1 MGHARLER
9 YRCDDLRGRRAF
21 RRVPVRFTLR
31 CRRIGR
37 TGFDAAVEGVD
48 LSPGGVRFRARQG
61 LDTGDVVLVTA
72 ELTAGDTA
80 VFKGLV
86 VQVLGLDGDS
96 VTEVHVA
103 FTGLSGGAQDDLARL
118 LELHDTSA
126 YGTPA
131 SSTAT
136 ASSA

>member
-1 MGHARLER
+1 MGHVRLER

-37 TGFDAAVEGVD
+37 GGFDSAVEGVD
-48 LSPGGVRFRARQG
+48 LSPGGVRFRARYG

-72 ELTAGDTA
+72 ALDGTDEV

-86 VQVLGLDGDS
+86 VQVARFDGGGVD
-96 VTEVHVA
+96 EVHVA
-103 FTGLSGGAQDDLARL
+103 FTGLSADAQDDLARL
-118 LELHDTSA
+118 LELHDTEAYRTSA
-126 YGTPA
+126 PTVP
-131 SSTAT
+131 TT
-136 ASSA
+136 

>member
-1 MGHARLER
+1 MTHVRLDR

-37 TGFDAAVEGVD
+37 VGFDAAVEAVD
-48 LSPGGVRFRARQG
+48 LSPGGVRFRAGPG

-72 ELTAGDTA
+72 ALGNDDEV

-86 VQVLGLDGDS
+86 VQVARFDASGID
-96 VTEVHVA
+96 EVHVA
-103 FTGLSGGAQDDLARL
+103 FTGLSATAQDDLARL
-118 LELHDTSA
+118 LDLHDTA
-126 YGTPA
+126 GRAGTVV
-131 SSTAT
+131 
-136 ASSA
+136 